1 MVKRGRPIKEDAR
14 RREYRLRMT
23 DNEYEQLEQMS
34 EQSGITMADI
44 IRESLSLYKL
54 ANRCDEL
61 DIRNR

>member
-1 MVKRGRPIKEDAR
+1 MAKRGRPIKEDAR

-34 EQSGITMADI
+34 EQSGITMADV

-61 DIRNR
+61 DNRNR